1 MQSTTEYTDTGS
13 PSSLIQPVTNSAA
26 PAPFPSPTVVMH
38 GLKALTLMRCQLPPQ
53 PTSVNAII
61 WTCFV
66 PSSSQSTSSISL
78 ALICCTAHSVSFQI
92 YYCNTILLA
101 IAIAFKTNLFRTQR
115 PLSSHN
121 IRIGACTVNSAC

>member
-1 MQSTTEYTDTGS
+1 VQSATEYTDTGS
-13 PSSLIQPVTNSAA
+13 PSSLSQPVMNSAA
-26 PAPFPSPTVVMH
+26 PAPFPSPTVVMD

-61 WTCFV
+61 WTCFA
-66 PSSSQSTSSISL
+66 PSSSQITSSVSSGLNCGI
-78 ALICCTAHSVSFQI
+78 AHSVSFQI

-101 IAIAFKTNLFRTQR
+101 IAIAFKTNLFHTQR

-121 IRIGACTVNSAC
+121 IRIGACTLNSAC